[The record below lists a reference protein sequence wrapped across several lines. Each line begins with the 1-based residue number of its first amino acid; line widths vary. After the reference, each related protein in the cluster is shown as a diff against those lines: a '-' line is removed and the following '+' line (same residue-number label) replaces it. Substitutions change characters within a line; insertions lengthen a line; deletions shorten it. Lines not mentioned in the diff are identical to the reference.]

1 MRVELLQRWQGY
13 RSGLVINPPDGVA
26 NTLIRR
32 QIARPAGDGL
42 ETAMAPAA
50 AERAVKFNRQKGR

>member
-13 RSGLVINPPDGVA
+13 RSGIVINPPDGVA
-26 NTLIRR
+26 NTLIKRK
-32 QIARPAGDGL
+32 IARPVRDGL

-50 AERAVKFNRQKGR
+50 AERAVKFTRQKGR